1 MRSWSTSCDAH
12 VGRLSPDAGCIT
24 RLRGPSWGC
33 PVARLRHFRA
43 PLVPPLEQR
52 RAEQDEAGP
61 GAPRVARGA
70 GLGAGGAPSPCSAGL
85 RRTRRAPHFLLGKMA
100 GDEAGVTLG
109 QPHLSRQDLA
119 TLNVTKLTPLSPEV
133 ISRQATI
140 NIGTIG
146 HVAHGKSTVV
156 KAISGVHTVRFKN
169 ELERNITIKL
179 GYANAKIYKLDDPSC
194 SRPECYRSCGSSTP
208 DEFPTDI
215 PGTKGNFKLIR
226 HVSFVDCPGH
236 DILMATMLNGA
247 AVMDAALLLI
257 AGNES
262 CPQPQ
267 TSEHLAAI
275 EIMKLKHILILQ
287 NKIDLVKESQA
298 KEQYEQILA
307 FVQGTVAE
315 GAPIIPIS
323 AQLKYNIEVVC
334 EYIVKKIP
342 VPLRDFTS
350 EPRLIVIR
358 SFDVNKPGCEVD
370 DLKGGVAGGS
380 ILKGVLK
387 VGQELEVRPG
397 IVSKDSEGKLMCKP
411 IFSKIV
417 SLFAEHN
424 DLQYAAP
431 GGLIGVGT
439 KIDPTLCRAD
449 RMVGQVLGAV
459 GALPEIFT
467 ELEISYFLL
476 RRLLGVRT
484 EGDKKAA
491 KVQKL
496 SKNEVLMVNI
506 GSLSTGGRVS
516 AVKADLGKIV
526 LTNPVC
532 TEVGEKIAL
541 SRRVEKHWRLIGW
554 GQIRRGVT
562 IKPTVDDD

>member
-1 MRSWSTSCDAH
+1 MGQCTLSLHSGAMASEEIPTVTTS
-12 VGRLSPDAGCIT
+12 
-24 RLRGPSWGC
+24 
-33 PVARLRHFRA
+33 
-43 PLVPPLEQR
+43 
-52 RAEQDEAGP
+52 
-61 GAPRVARGA
+61 
-70 GLGAGGAPSPCSAGL
+70 
-85 RRTRRAPHFLLGKMA
+85 
-100 GDEAGVTLG
+100 
-109 QPHLSRQDLA
+109 QPHLAKQDLA
-119 TLNVTKLTPLSPEV
+119 KLDVKQLNPLSPEV

-156 KAISGVHTVRFKN
+156 KAMSGVQTVRFKN

-179 GYANAKIYKLDDPSC
+179 GYANAKIFRCDNERCP
-194 SRPECYRSCGSSTP
+194 RPTSYISGGSSK
-208 DEFPTDI
+208 DDSFPCLR
-215 PGTKGNFKLIR
+215 PNCSGKFRLVR

-287 NKIDLVKESQA
+287 NKIDLVKEAQA
-298 KEQYEQILA
+298 KDQHEQILK

-315 GAPIIPIS
+315 GAPVIPIS
-323 AQLKYNIEVVC
+323 AQLKYNIEVIA
-334 EYIVKKIP
+334 EYLVTKIP
-342 VPLRDFTS
+342 IPMRDFTS
-350 EPRLIVIR
+350 EPRLIIIR

-380 ILKGVLK
+380 ILRGVLK
-387 VGQELEVRPG
+387 VGQEIEVRPG
-397 IVSKDSEGKLMCKP
+397 LVSKDAEGQLTCKP
-411 IFSKIV
+411 IRSRIV
-417 SLFAEHN
+417 SLFAEQN
-424 DLQYAAP
+424 ELMYAVP

-439 KIDPTLCRAD
+439 MIDPTLSRAD
-449 RMVGQVLGAV
+449 RMVGQVLGSRV
-459 GALPEIFT
+459 NALPEIFI

-484 EGDKKAA
+484 EGDKKGA

-506 GSLSTGGRVS
+506 GSLSTGGRVV
-516 AVKADLGKIV
+516 AVKADLAKIS

-562 IKPTVDDD
+562 ISPVYD

>member
-1 MRSWSTSCDAH
+1 MGENGGVSIQLFHQTENS
-12 VGRLSPDAGCIT
+12 
-24 RLRGPSWGC
+24 
-33 PVARLRHFRA
+33 
-43 PLVPPLEQR
+43 LEIF
-52 RAEQDEAGP
+52 A
-61 GAPRVARGA
+61 
-70 GLGAGGAPSPCSAGL
+70 
-85 RRTRRAPHFLLGKMA
+85 KMT
-100 GDEAGVTLG
+100 DSELPTVTTG
-109 QPHLSRQDLA
+109 QPHLAKQDLGVLD
-119 TLNVTKLTPLSPEV
+119 TTKLTPLSPEV

-156 KAISGVHTVRFKN
+156 KALSGVHTVRFKN

-179 GYANAKIYKLDDPSC
+179 GYANAKIYRSKDKKC
-194 SRPECYRSCGSSTP
+194 QRPVCYTSMGSSKEDT
-208 DEFPTDI
+208 FVMN
-215 PGTKGNFKLIR
+215 NFKYELVR

-275 EIMKLKHILILQ
+275 EIMKLKHIIILQ
-287 NKIDLVKESQA
+287 NKIDLVKETQA
-298 KEQYEQILA
+298 KEQYEQILK
-307 FVQGTVAE
+307 FVQGTIAE
-315 GAPIIPIS
+315 GSPIVPIS
-323 AQLKYNIEVVC
+323 AQLKYNIDAVC
-334 EYIVKKIP
+334 EYITKKTPIP
-342 VPLRDFTS
+342 PRDFLS

-380 ILKGVLK
+380 ILSGVLK
-387 VGQELEVRPG
+387 VGQKIEVRPG
-397 IVSKDSEGKLMCKP
+397 IVAKDGEGKLTCQP
-411 IFSKIV
+411 IFSRIV
-417 SLFAEHN
+417 SLFAEQN
-424 DLQYAAP
+424 DLQFAVP

-459 GALPEIFT
+459 DALPEIYT
-467 ELEISYFLL
+467 ELEVSYFLL

-484 EGDKKAA
+484 EGGKKAA

-496 SKNEVLMVNI
+496 AKYEILMVNI
-506 GSLSTGGRVS
+506 GSLSSGGRVLGE
-516 AVKADLGKIV
+516 KADLAKIG
-526 LTNPVC
+526 LTSPVC
-532 TEVGEKIAL
+532 TQEGEKVAL
-541 SRRVEKHWRLIGW
+541 SRRFEKHWRLIGW
-554 GQIRRGVT
+554 GQIRRGVKISLKST
-562 IKPTVDDD
+562 EES

>member
-1 MRSWSTSCDAH
+1 
-12 VGRLSPDAGCIT
+12 
-24 RLRGPSWGC
+24 
-33 PVARLRHFRA
+33 
-43 PLVPPLEQR
+43 
-52 RAEQDEAGP
+52 
-61 GAPRVARGA
+61 
-70 GLGAGGAPSPCSAGL
+70 
-85 RRTRRAPHFLLGKMA
+85 MA
-100 GDEAGVTLG
+100 GDDDKPETNR
-109 QPHLSRQDLA
+109 QPHLSKQDISSLDISI
-119 TLNVTKLTPLSPEV
+119 LNPLTPEV

-156 KAISGVHTVRFKN
+156 KAISGVQTVRFKN

-179 GYANAKIYKLDDPSC
+179 GYANAKIYKCDNDACP
-194 SRPECYRSCGSSTP
+194 RPGCYRSCGSSKE
-208 DEFPTDI
+208 DSFACDRQ
-215 PGTKGNFKLIR
+215 GCSGKFKVLR

-267 TSEHLAAI
+267 TSEHLAAV

-307 FVQGTVAE
+307 FVKGTVAE
-315 GAPIIPIS
+315 GAPVIPVS
-323 AQLKYNIEVVC
+323 AQLKYNIDVIC
-334 EYIVKKIP
+334 EYITKSIP
-342 VPLRDFTS
+342 VPIRDFTS

-370 DLKGGVAGGS
+370 DLQGGVAGGS
-380 ILKGVLK
+380 ILRGVLK
-387 VGQELEVRPG
+387 VGQEIEVRPG
-397 IVSKDSEGKLMCKP
+397 IVSRDAEGKLSCRP
-411 IFSKIV
+411 IMSRIV
-417 SLFAEHN
+417 SLYAEQN
-424 DLQYAAP
+424 DLQYAVP

-439 KIDPTLCRAD
+439 KMDPTLCRAD
-449 RMVGQVLGAV
+449 RLVGQVLGAV
-459 GALPEIFT
+459 GALPEIYT
-467 ELEISYFLL
+467 ELEISFFLL
-476 RRLLGVRT
+476 RRLLGVKT
-484 EGDKKAA
+484 EGDKKGA

-496 SKNEVLMVNI
+496 TKNEVLMVNI
-506 GSLSTGGRVS
+506 GSLSTGGRVQ
-516 AVKADLGKIV
+516 AVKADLAKIG

-532 TEVGEKIAL
+532 TEIGEKIAL

-554 GQIRRGVT
+554 GQIRRGVKVT
-562 IKPTVDDD
+562 PEQQN